1 MISHKDFL
9 EFNGYILLV
18 LYFVLSLKVVL
29 ATGALVLAVVNAIGL
44 FVSVL
49 VILNTIKVSLVSY
62 FKSKTEVK
70 KD

>member
-9 EFNGYILLV
+9 EFNGYILLA
-18 LYFVLSLKVVL
+18 LYFVLSLQVVV
-29 ATGALVLAVVNAIGL
+29 ATGALVLAVLNAIGL

-49 VILNTIKVSLVSY
+49 VILNTIKVSLVAY

-70 KD
+70 